1 MSIAT
6 ERTCGGFAESGRV
19 DAGALSFELLPEG
32 ESAPVPAAI
41 WASSL
46 DGAPLAESSRVLLV
60 HLSDVQGRGARYADE
75 TRQVLLKWGVGTLV
89 EDSAAE
95 VELRLNASFVS
106 PALSGDSAGCGG
118 AAPVVFALDASGRRV
133 AEVPCEIAPA
143 LPQDPSCREGE
154 REAPHSRIRF
164 RVSTR
169 APDGTGR
176 LFYEIS
182 RLPGPDAAVGDLP

>member
-6 ERTCGGFAESGRV
+6 ERTCGGFAESGRI

-46 DGAPLAESSRVLLV
+46 DGAPLAESSRILLV
-60 HLSDVQGRGARYADE
+60 HLADVQGRGARYADE
-75 TRQVLLKWGVGTLV
+75 TRQVLIKWGAGTLV
-89 EDSAAE
+89 EASTAE
-95 VELRLNASFVS
+95 VTLAVS
-106 PALSGDSAGCGG
+106 GETRDFA
-118 AAPVVFALDASGRRV
+118 VFALDAAGRRV

-169 APDGTGR
+169 APDGAGR
-176 LFYEIS
+176 IFYEIARS
-182 RLPGPDAAVGDLP
+182 PRPAAGGNLP